1 MGLSQRR
8 KGERGE
14 NEVAELVRAAGW
26 PNATR
31 NFASGAR
38 GNGDIAHGPA
48 LTVIESKFTDHFEL
62 RACWAQVCRD
72 ADRAGVGYLPILAHR
87 WSRGTYQDGRATP
100 PWLAI
105 TELPEL
111 LALLQLRERGT

>member
-1 MGLSQRR
+1 MGRMSRN
-8 KGERGE
+8 KGARGE
-14 NEVAELVRAAGW
+14 LEVAALVRAAGW

-62 RACWAQVCRD
+62 RACWAQVTRD
-72 ADRAGVGYLPILAHR
+72 AERAGVGYLPLLAHR
-87 WSRGTYQDGRATP
+87 WNGGT
-100 PWLAI
+100 WLGI
-105 TELPEL
+105 TELDEL
-111 LALLQLRERGT
+111 LALIAHREFS